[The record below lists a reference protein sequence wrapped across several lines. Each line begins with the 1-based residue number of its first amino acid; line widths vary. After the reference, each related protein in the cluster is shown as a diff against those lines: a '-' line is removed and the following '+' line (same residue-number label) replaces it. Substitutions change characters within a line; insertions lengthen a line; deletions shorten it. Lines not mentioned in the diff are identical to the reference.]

1 MPIRN
6 YSAPITLRRPRSEPA
21 AATDPERK
29 AQPNLRAWHLAQI
42 RTRNRF
48 DRDDH
53 GARSHAPASRA
64 KPPLRNIQVALPNAL
79 RLSTAFRLP
88 DALASTQCVARTRC
102 VAITRCVYQSPSI
115 PAKQSATSAR
125 NCGSPG
131 PRSVRHRIVHMAKS
145 SQSYERFVN
154 LGIFRHKSSP
164 PCYSSTKRAWGSEF

>member
-1 MPIRN
+1 
-6 YSAPITLRRPRSEPA
+6 
-21 AATDPERK
+21 
-29 AQPNLRAWHLAQI
+29 
-42 RTRNRF
+42 
-48 DRDDH
+48 
-53 GARSHAPASRA
+53 
-64 KPPLRNIQVALPNAL
+64 LRNIQVALPNAL